1 MEVLN
6 NPFAAKKFMSRRD
19 VCGCE
24 QTLERG
30 SRPQR
35 LLDNNHEVPSLSF
48 RPLGCQFPMTQQ
60 MSPPSARPGA
70 GLWAQRERER
80 SVMFLC
86 SRRSQLDGGG
96 RPPSNTRHP
105 ADGVEAAT
113 PGAPLYTIAPTMC
126 WAQGQAI
133 HRLPKPPNSPPC
145 YKVIHRPHFVD
156 EDSEAQRS

>member
-1 MEVLN
+1 MRPCPSQAPPGPQWRHPLCFQQGPAVLMEVLN

-35 LLDNNHEVPSLSF
+35 LVDNNHEVPSLSF

-60 MSPPSARPGA
+60 MSPPSARARDQESPGAPAPGA
-70 GLWAQRERER
+70 GLWAQRERERER

-96 RPPSNTRHP
+96 RPPSHTPHP
-105 ADGVEAAT
+105 ADKE
-113 PGAPLYTIAPTMC
+113 P
-126 WAQGQAI
+126 
-133 HRLPKPPNSPPC
+133 
-145 YKVIHRPHFVD
+145 
-156 EDSEAQRS
+156 E